1 MHNIFS
7 PIQRSSGRYFRFCLS
22 SRQISSKHF
31 YFPPFTKAFSQN
43 LPIFHFFIHARFRT
57 KQRSDREKL
66 INSSI
71 LFDFLCNSC
80 RRGRRR
86 RWSDFK
92 LFSRSEFAAF
102 HQIVNEK
109 RTLIFPVRSS
119 RTWKSLFFFH
129 FIKVS
134 GRAESAARL
143 LIQKKTSNSHLK
155 AIQQHQKHSR
165 RASGSYLLR
174 KNFIGPHG
182 DDFSLNSPL
191 ERLTLLHQ
199 QIGF

>member
-1 MHNIFS
+1 MSGLLSRICVGRRIGCNKPLHSMQKRRMFMHNIFS

-22 SRQISSKHF
+22 SRQIPQNIL

-80 RRGRRR
+80 RRGRSR

-119 RTWKSLFFFH
+119 RT
-129 FIKVS
+129 
-134 GRAESAARL
+134 
-143 LIQKKTSNSHLK
+143 
-155 AIQQHQKHSR
+155 
-165 RASGSYLLR
+165 
-174 KNFIGPHG
+174 
-182 DDFSLNSPL
+182 
-191 ERLTLLHQ
+191 
-199 QIGF
+199 